1 MMPFDALSGSEEAP
15 TIAMTV
21 ASVSSC
27 LSSSS
32 LGFVWAIIRAYTVRL
47 QRGSP
52 SGQIPTRWL
61 TTSAPEG
68 PQEDREHRCE
78 RRELTEPE
86 QQRPAQHVDAE
97 TARLVADNRESFD
110 ERDTDRRISVDDV
123 LAQIGLQL
131 AARGSEPRLEPFGCR
146 VERTGMSGVQRVHLL
161 ARRRAA
167 EPSTKLRTHV
177 DDSHRYPRSSL

>member
-52 SGQIPTRWL
+52 SGQSPTRWL

-78 RRELTEPE
+78 RRELTEPD
-86 QQRPAQHVDAE
+86 QQRPAQHVAAE
-97 TARLVADNRESFD
+97 AAHLVADTRESFD
-110 ERDTDRRISVDDV
+110 ERENRRISVDDV
-123 LAQIGLQL
+123 LAQIRLQL

-146 VERTGMSGVQRVHLL
+146 VERTGVSRVQRVHQFGGRL
-161 ARRRAA
+161 AAP
-167 EPSTKLRTHV
+167 PSTKPRPDV